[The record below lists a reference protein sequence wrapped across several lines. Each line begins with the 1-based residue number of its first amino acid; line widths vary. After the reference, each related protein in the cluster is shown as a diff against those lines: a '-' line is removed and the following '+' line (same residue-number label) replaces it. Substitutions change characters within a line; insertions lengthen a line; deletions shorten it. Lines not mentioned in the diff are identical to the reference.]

1 MDRFFEFWAKRQ
13 ALNKWFHFG
22 PKGKRRGIRDG
33 GGAVGP
39 SFLPAR
45 GFLVKPRKYKR
56 MLPPS
61 CPAPLSV
68 PPCSHASTPHA
79 APPPHSSLS
88 RAAPPTTISTPP
100 TLLSFL
106 CISTHELVVHFQG
119 NCNSTQQQQQQQHNA
134 DGRTAKQQRSFE
146 RSERHR
152 GADRRGSSEYNRVGA
167 PASSTRDGPTMCAV
181 EAATTTRE
189 TTQRARKTW
198 RAAARLAARKS
209 GGD

>member
-1 MDRFFEFWAKRQ
+1 
-13 ALNKWFHFG
+13 
-22 PKGKRRGIRDG
+22 
-33 GGAVGP
+33 
-39 SFLPAR
+39 
-45 GFLVKPRKYKR
+45 

-152 GADRRGSSEYNRVGA
+152 GADRRGSSEYNRVGQSKDDKWISDFNFSA
-167 PASSTRDGPTMCAV
+167 DQHNDGRSIGGLRKKLFQRRFSQHRPGRQLRRASR
-181 EAATTTRE
+181 
-189 TTQRARKTW
+189 
-198 RAAARLAARKS
+198 RAAQCGNRAARTATATCRS
-209 GGD
+209 RRRADV